1 MIIVE
6 NINKSYGGNV
16 IFDGIGFSIGKRER
30 VGLLGRN
37 GHGKTTLLR
46 MIMGEESIDSGQVI
60 IPKNYIIGMVRQDLS
75 FTKATALDEALSAIK
90 GDPLTNAWKAEKV
103 LLGLG
108 FSEAQ
113 MQQQPY
119 ELSGGFQVRLNMV
132 KAFVAEPNMLFLDEP
147 TNFLDITSIRWLEEY
162 LQSWPGEIMLIT
174 HDRSFMDQVVTHT
187 LGIHRRKIRKLKGNT
202 GKYYQQIAQDEEIYE
217 RTRQNDEKR
226 KKEIELFIT
235 RFRAKA
241 RLANMVQ
248 SRIKTIAKMEKKDKL
263 QQLKN
268 LEFSFSEKPFEA
280 KQIFKTENLSF
291 GYDNDNL
298 LLDNLNFTANYGEK
312 ICIIGP
318 NGRGKSTL
326 LKLIAGKLQ
335 PRKGNV
341 VYHSNAVFSFF
352 AQEDTESLHPS
363 RTVEEEILY
372 SAKHV
377 DRQQARNICG
387 AMLFSGDDAL
397 KKISVLSGG
406 EKSRVMLGKV
416 IATPANVLLLDEPT
430 NHLDMESCDALL
442 EAIDSFDGTV
452 VMVTHNEMFLHA
464 LADRLIV
471 FQDDKVRPFDGT
483 YAFFLEKEGWHNEVK
498 PGTAK
503 ETPTDQGNKKE
514 VRQKRSEIVKQ
525 KSKELKPW
533 LDKTKKLEDLIDK
546 REQELT
552 ELNCLLIKA
561 SQNQDSAEIVRLSP
575 RLTQCQ
581 TVIDE
586 SFAELEKSLEQF
598 EILSQKF
605 DLMLEE
611 LK

>member
-1 MIIVE
+1 MIVVE
-6 NINKSYGGNV
+6 NLSKSYGGNV

-37 GHGKTTLLR
+37 GHGKTTLFR
-46 MIMGEESIDSGQVI
+46 MIMGEEVADAGQII
-60 IPKNYIIGMVRQDLS
+60 IPQNYLLGMARQELT
-75 FTKATALDEALSAIK
+75 FTKADVLTEALSTVK
-90 GDPLTNAWKAEKV
+90 GDPVANAWKAEKV

-108 FSEAQ
+108 FSPEQ
-113 MQQQPY
+113 IQLNPY
-119 ELSGGFQVRLNMV
+119 QLSGGYQVRLNMV
-132 KAFVAEPNMLFLDEP
+132 KAFVAEPDMLLLDEP
-147 TNFLDITSIRWLEEY
+147 TNFLDITSIRWLEDY
-162 LQSWPGEIMLIT
+162 LKSWPGELLLIT

-187 LGIHRRKIRKLKGNT
+187 LGIHRRKIRKLSGDT

-226 KKEIELFIT
+226 KKEIELFIS

-248 SRIKTIAKMEKKDKL
+248 SRIKTIAKMEKRDKL
-263 QQLKN
+263 QQIRN

-280 KQIFKTENLSF
+280 KQIFKIENLSF
-291 GYDNDNL
+291 GYDEHKLIDNFS
-298 LLDNLNFTANYGEK
+298 FTANYGEK

-326 LKLIAGKLQ
+326 MKLIAGKLEPQ
-335 PRKGNV
+335 SGGTT
-341 VYHSNAVFSFF
+341 YHGNAVRAFF
-352 AQEDTESLHPS
+352 AQEDTAGLHPG
-363 RTVEEEILY
+363 RTIEEELLY

-377 DRQQARNICG
+377 DRQLARNICG

-430 NHLDMESCDALL
+430 NHLDMESADALL
-442 EAIDSFDGTV
+442 EAVDSFDGTV
-452 VMVTHNEMFLHA
+452 VLITHNEMFLHA

-471 FQDDKVRPFDGT
+471 FQGGKIKAFDGS
-483 YAFFLEKEGWHNEVK
+483 YAAFLEKEGWETETRTGNGKTLAED
-498 PGTAK
+498 PDNRK
-503 ETPTDQGNKKE
+503 EL
-514 VRQKRSEIVKQ
+514 RQKRSEIVKQ
-525 KSKELKPW
+525 KSRELKPW
-533 LDKTKKLEDLIDK
+533 QDRVKKLETAIEK
-546 REQELT
+546 KEQELAQ
-552 ELNCLLIKA
+552 LNQALIEA
-561 SQNQDSAEIVRLSP
+561 SNKRDGQEIARLSP
-575 RLTQCQ
+575 SLATCQ
-581 TVIDE
+581 LNIDADFE
-586 SFAELEKSLEQF
+586 SLEKALEQS

>member
-1 MIIVE
+1 MIVVE
-6 NINKSYGGNV
+6 NLYKSYGGNV
-16 IFDGIGFSIGKRER
+16 IFEGVGFSVGKRER

-37 GHGKTTLLR
+37 GHGKTTLFR
-46 MIMGEESIDSGQVI
+46 MIAGEESIDAGQVI
-60 IPKNYIIGMVRQDLS
+60 LPKNYILGMVRQDLT
-75 FTKATALDEALSAIK
+75 FTKNTVLDEALSTIK
-90 GDPLTNAWKAEKV
+90 GDPVSNAWKAEKV

-108 FSEAQ
+108 FSPEQ
-113 MQQQPY
+113 MQQNPY
-119 ELSGGFQVRLNMV
+119 KLSGGFQVRLNMV
-132 KAFVAEPNMLFLDEP
+132 KAFVAEPDMLLLDEP
-147 TNFLDITSIRWLEEY
+147 TNFLDITSIRWLEDY
-162 LQSWPGEIMLIT
+162 LKSWPGELMLIT
-174 HDRSFMDQVVTHT
+174 HDRSFMDKVVTHT
-187 LGIHRRKIRKLKGNT
+187 LGIHRRKVRKLPGDT

-226 KKEIELFIT
+226 KKEIELFIS

-248 SRIKTIAKMEKKDKL
+248 SRIKTIAKMDKKDKL
-263 QQLKN
+263 QKIKN
-268 LEFSFSEKPFEA
+268 LEFSFAEKPFEA

-291 GYDNDNL
+291 GYNEQRLIDNFS
-298 LLDNLNFTANYGEK
+298 FTANYGEK
-312 ICIIGP
+312 ICVVGP

-326 LKLIAGKLQ
+326 LKLIAGKLE
-335 PRKGNV
+335 PNGGSVTYHGN
-341 VYHSNAVFSFF
+341 AATSFF

-430 NHLDMESCDALL
+430 NHLDMESADALL

-452 VMVTHNEMFLHA
+452 LMVTHNEMFLHA

-471 FQDDKVRPFDGT
+471 FQGGKVKAFDGT
-483 YAFFLEKEGWHNEVK
+483 YAFFLEKEGW
-498 PGTAK
+498 
-503 ETPTDQGNKKE
+503 ETEFKTGGKVEIEDQGNKKE
-514 VRQKRSEIVKQ
+514 LRQKRSEIVKQ

-533 LDKTKKLEDLIDK
+533 QDKAKKLETSIEKKEQDLALLNQALIEASNKQDG
-546 REQELT
+546 QE
-552 ELNCLLIKA
+552 IA
-561 SQNQDSAEIVRLSP
+561 RLSP
-575 RLTQCQ
+575 GLTQCQ
-581 TVIDE
+581 ADIDAAFE
-586 SFAELEKSLEQF
+586 ELEKALAQC

-605 DLMLEE
+605 DLILDE

>member
-1 MIIVE
+1 MIVVE
-6 NINKSYGGNV
+6 NLSKSYGGNV
-16 IFDGIGFSIGKRER
+16 IFDGIGFSVGKRER

-37 GHGKTTLLR
+37 GHGKTTLFR
-46 MIMGEESIDSGQVI
+46 MIMGEESVDAGQII
-60 IPKNYIIGMVRQDLS
+60 IPKNYILGMVRQDLT
-75 FTKATALDEALSAIK
+75 FTKTNALDEALSTIK
-90 GDPLTNAWKAEKV
+90 GDPVADAWKAEKV

-108 FSEAQ
+108 FSHEQ
-113 MQQQPY
+113 MQLNPY
-119 ELSGGFQVRLNMV
+119 KLSGGYQVRLNMV
-132 KAFVAEPNMLFLDEP
+132 KAFVAEPDMLLLDEP
-147 TNFLDITSIRWLEEY
+147 TNFLDITSIRWLEDY
-162 LQSWPGEIMLIT
+162 LKSWPGELMIIT

-187 LGIHRRKIRKLKGNT
+187 LGIHRRKIRKLPGDT
-202 GKYYQQIAQDEEIYE
+202 GKYYQQIAQDEEVYE

-226 KKEIELFIT
+226 KKEIELFIS

-263 QQLKN
+263 QQIRN

-291 GYDNDNL
+291 GYDEHKLIDNFS
-298 LLDNLNFTANYGEK
+298 FTANYGEK
-312 ICIIGP
+312 ICVVGP

-326 LKLIAGKLQ
+326 LKLIAGKLEAQ
-335 PRKGNV
+335 GGSVTYHGN
-341 VYHSNAVFSFF
+341 AATSFF

-416 IATPANVLLLDEPT
+416 VAMPANVLLLDEPT
-430 NHLDMESCDALL
+430 NHLDMESADALL

-471 FQDDKVRPFDGT
+471 FQGGKVKAFDGN
-483 YAFFLEKEGWHNEVK
+483 YAFFLEKEGWETEAR
-498 PGTAK
+498 PGNGK
-503 ETPTDQGNKKE
+503 ELMDDQGNKKE
-514 VRQKRSEIVKQ
+514 LRQKRSEIVKQ

-533 LDKTKKLEDLIDK
+533 QDKAKKLENTIEK
-546 REQELT
+546 KEQELT
-552 ELNCLLIKA
+552 RLNQALIEA
-561 SQNQDSAEIVRLSP
+561 SNQQGGQEIARLSP
-575 RLTQCQ
+575 GLAQCQ
-581 TVIDE
+581 AEIDQ
-586 SFAELEKSLEQF
+586 SFEELEKALEQC

-605 DLMLEE
+605 DLILDE

>member
-1 MIIVE
+1 MIVVE
-6 NINKSYGGNV
+6 NVSKSYGGNV

-37 GHGKTTLLR
+37 GHGKTTLFR
-46 MIMGEESIDSGQVI
+46 MIMGEESIDTGQII
-60 IPKNYIIGMVRQDLS
+60 IPKNYILGMVRQDLT
-75 FTKATALDEALSAIK
+75 FTKANALDEALSTIK
-90 GDPLTNAWKAEKV
+90 GDPVSNSWKAEKV

-108 FSEAQ
+108 FSPEQ
-113 MQQQPY
+113 MQLNPY
-119 ELSGGFQVRLNMV
+119 KLSGGFQVRLNMV
-132 KAFVAEPNMLFLDEP
+132 KAFVAEPDMLLLDEP

-162 LQSWPGEIMLIT
+162 LKSWPGELMIIT

-187 LGIHRRKIRKLKGNT
+187 LGIHRRKVRKLPGDT

-235 RFRAKA
+235 CFRAKA

-263 QQLKN
+263 QQIRN

-280 KQIFKTENLSF
+280 KQIFKTEHLSF
-291 GYDNDNL
+291 GYDEQKLIDNFS
-298 LLDNLNFTANYGEK
+298 FTANYGEK
-312 ICIIGP
+312 ICIVGP

-326 LKLIAGKLQ
+326 LKLIAGKLEPQ
-335 PRKGNV
+335 AGSVTYHGN
-341 VYHSNAVFSFF
+341 AATSFF
-352 AQEDTESLHPS
+352 AQEDSESLHPS

-377 DRQQARNICG
+377 DRQQARNIAG

-430 NHLDMESCDALL
+430 NHLDMESADALL

-471 FQDDKVRPFDGT
+471 FQGGKVKAFDGN
-483 YAFFLEKEGWHNEVK
+483 YAFFLEKEGWDTEVK
-498 PGTAK
+498 SGNGKAL
-503 ETPTDQGNKKE
+503 EDEQGNKKE
-514 VRQKRSEIVKQ
+514 LRQKRSEIVKQ

-533 LDKTKKLEDLIDK
+533 QDKVKKLENTIEK
-546 REQELT
+546 KEQELAQ
-552 ELNCLLIKA
+552 LNQALIEA
-561 SQNQDSAEIVRLSP
+561 SNKQDGQEIARISP
-575 RLTQCQ
+575 GLTQCQ
-581 TVIDE
+581 ENIDE
-586 SFAELEKSLEQF
+586 SFEELEKALEQC

-605 DLMLEE
+605 DLILDE

>member
-1 MIIVE
+1 MIVVE
-6 NINKSYGGNV
+6 NLSKSYGGNV

-37 GHGKTTLLR
+37 GHGKTTLFR
-46 MIMGEESIDSGQVI
+46 MIMGEESVDAGQLI
-60 IPKNYIIGMVRQDLS
+60 IPKNYILGMVRQDLT
-75 FTKATALDEALSAIK
+75 FTKANALDEALSTIK
-90 GDPLTNAWKAEKV
+90 GDPVSNAWKAEKV

-108 FSEAQ
+108 FSHEQ
-113 MQQQPY
+113 MQLNPY
-119 ELSGGFQVRLNMV
+119 KLSGGFQVRLNMV
-132 KAFVAEPNMLFLDEP
+132 KAFVAEPDMLLLDEP

-162 LQSWPGEIMLIT
+162 LKNWPGELMLIT

-187 LGIHRRKIRKLKGNT
+187 LGIHRRKIRKLPGDT
-202 GKYYQQIAQDEEIYE
+202 GKYYQQIVQDEEIYE

-226 KKEIELFIT
+226 KKEIELFIS

-248 SRIKTIAKMEKKDKL
+248 SRVKTIAKMEKKDKL
-263 QQLKN
+263 QQIKN
-268 LEFSFSEKPFEA
+268 LEFSFNEKPFEA
-280 KQIFKTENLSF
+280 KQILKTENLSF
-291 GYDNDNL
+291 GYDEHKLINNFS
-298 LLDNLNFTANYGEK
+298 FTANYGEK
-312 ICIIGP
+312 ICIVGP

-326 LKLIAGKLQ
+326 LKLIAGKLEPQ
-335 PRKGNV
+335 SGVVTYHGN
-341 VYHSNAVFSFF
+341 AATSFF

-363 RTVEEEILY
+363 RTVEEEVLY

-430 NHLDMESCDALL
+430 NHLDMESADALL

-452 VMVTHNEMFLHA
+452 MMVTHNEMFLHA

-471 FQDDKVRPFDGT
+471 FQGGKVKAFDGN
-483 YAFFLEKEGWHNEVK
+483 YAFFLEKEGW
-498 PGTAK
+498 
-503 ETPTDQGNKKE
+503 ETETKIGNGKALDDDLGNKKE
-514 VRQKRSEIVKQ
+514 LRQKRSEVVKQ

-533 LDKTKKLEDLIDK
+533 QDKVKKLENTIEK
-546 REQELT
+546 KEQELT
-552 ELNCLLIKA
+552 RLNQALIDA
-561 SQNQDSAEIVRLSP
+561 SNKQDGQEIARISP
-575 RLTQCQ
+575 GLTQCQ
-581 TVIDE
+581 ANIDGAFE
-586 SFAELEKSLEQF
+586 ELEKALEQC